1 MVVIEIDGKERKDY
15 EVRELIIIG
24 DSIKV
29 SIKKIEQKDIVNLN
43 TELFQQQNNP
53 VLEIK
58 NNTLP
63 NPSQI
68 LCETQAFQGLV

>member
-1 MVVIEIDGKERKDY
+1 MIVIEIDGKERKDY

-24 DSIKV
+24 DSIKL
-29 SIKKIEQKDIVNLN
+29 SIKKKEQEAITSLN
-43 TELFQQQNNP
+43 TELFQQLNNP

-58 NNTLP
+58 NNNQP

-68 LCETQAFQGLV
+68 LCEKQVFQGQV